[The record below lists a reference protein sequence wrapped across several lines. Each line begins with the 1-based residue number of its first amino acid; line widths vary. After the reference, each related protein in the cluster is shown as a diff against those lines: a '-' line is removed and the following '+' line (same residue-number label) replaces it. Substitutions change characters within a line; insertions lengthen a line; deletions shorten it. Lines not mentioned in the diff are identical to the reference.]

1 MSRPSAAAV
10 KLQVEA
16 SLAHKIPSALTVQP
30 RSAPELMA
38 TGIRE
43 IDEAIGGGIP
53 RGGLTEICGH
63 ASSGRMSVLLS
74 LLARTTA
81 RKEAVAVVDAS
92 DAFHPES
99 AEIAGVELRRVLWIR
114 CQPSAISHQ
123 PSEKPLPQSAQRDAK
138 EKPRSLES
146 ALRAPLGMT
155 TRKERLKPVEQAL
168 KATDLLL
175 QSGGFGLIVVDLGD
189 IRAEDARRVPLT
201 TWFRFRRAIEN
212 TPTTLVVIEQEPYAK
227 TCASLVMELRA
238 AKPQLSAVSDQ
249 PSTNLAIWRSGDRMI
264 GKPPSHAH
272 LLKGMNISVQLSRG
286 QVVGRKPPASVPVF
300 ESRTEL
306 AAIG

>member
-1 MSRPSAAAV
+1 
-10 KLQVEA
+10 
-16 SLAHKIPSALTVQP
+16 
-30 RSAPELMA
+30 MA

-53 RGGLTEICGH
+53 RGGLTEICGA
-63 ASSGRMSVLLS
+63 ASSGRTSVLLS

-99 AEIAGVELRRVLWIR
+99 AEIAGVELRRVLWVR
-114 CQPSAISHQ
+114 CQPSAVSHQ
-123 PSEKPLPQSAQRDAK
+123 PSEKPLLSAVGFRLSAK
-138 EKPRSLES
+138 
-146 ALRAPLGMT
+146 
-155 TRKERLKPVEQAL
+155 KERLKPVEQAL
-168 KATDLLL
+168 KTTDLLL

-238 AKPQLSAVSDQ
+238 AKPLSVVNHQTPENLSPQKTQRGAKENKRSLDSALRA
-249 PSTNLAIWRSGDRMI
+249 PLGMTNL
-264 GKPPSHAH
+264 SHAN
-272 LLKGMNISVQLSRG
+272 LLQGMTIAVELSRG
-286 QVVGRKPPASVPVF
+286 QIVGKKPPASVPVF

>member
-30 RSAPELMA
+30 RSAPELIA

-53 RGGLTEICGH
+53 RGGLTEICGP
-63 ASSGRMSVLLS
+63 ASSGRTSVLLS

-99 AEIAGVELRRVLWIR
+99 AEIAGVELRRVLWVR
-114 CQPSAISHQ
+114 CQPSAVSHQ
-123 PSEKPLPQSAQRDAK
+123 PSEKPLLSAVGFRLSAK
-138 EKPRSLES
+138 
-146 ALRAPLGMT
+146 
-155 TRKERLKPVEQAL
+155 KERLKPVEQAL
-168 KATDLLL
+168 KTTDLLL
-175 QSGGFGLIVVDLGD
+175 QSGGFGLIVIDLGN

-238 AKPQLSAVSDQ
+238 AKPQLSAASHQ
-249 PSTNLAIWRSGDRMI
+249 TSENLAIWRSGDRVI
-264 GKPPSHAH
+264 AEPPSHTH
-272 LLKGMNISVQLSRG
+272 LLEGMNISVQLSRG
-286 QVVGRKPPASVPVF
+286 QIVGKKPPASVPVF